1 MKRRDA
7 ETQGRRDAK
16 LKRKTEK
23 RKGKSMK
30 HDDTRNPYRKKPQTI
45 ALQHPL
51 RNGGIVGLVLLL
63 LLLAAACGTTDQGAS
78 VEGTITIN
86 QTADVPVIE
95 TPDAGLEEAAADTL
109 EETTVMENSAVVTSE
124 KMAEDPNFVP
134 EISDQEAMEWAETPL
149 DTLYQNGEEYMNE
162 VVRVQGY
169 VVQKAGT
176 NALLLGEASVS
187 SDNDMLVIY
196 QEDALT
202 TEGNAMNADTVQNVI
217 GIVREF
223 NPSEFQQQAGFALDA
238 SASPIADFVGDEVI
252 VAQRIWTEE
261 GTSTVE

>member
-1 MKRRDA
+1 MKYND
-7 ETQGRRDAK
+7 TQNAY
-16 LKRKTEK
+16 T
-23 RKGKSMK
+23 
-30 HDDTRNPYRKKPQTI
+30 RKKPQTI

-51 RNGGIVGLVLLL
+51 RSGGIGFVLLLL
-63 LLLAAACGTTDQGAS
+63 LLLAAACGTTEQGTS

-109 EETTVMENSAVVTSE
+109 EETVVMENSAVVTSE
-124 KMAEDPNFVP
+124 KMAEDPVFVP

-149 DTLYQNGEEYMNE
+149 DALYQNGEEYMNE

-176 NALLLGEASVS
+176 NALLLGEASVAS
-187 SDNDMLVIY
+187 ENDMLVIY

-202 TEGNAMNADTVQNVI
+202 TEGNAMDADTLQNVI

-223 NPSEFQQQAGFALDA
+223 NPSEFQQRAGFDFDT
-238 SASPIADFVGDEVI
+238 SVSPVADFAGEEII